1 MKQVSR
7 LTIVA
12 GEMVKTI
19 TKNKF
24 SQLND
29 KRSYFPYGVISLP
42 FHHPLLVEIETLRK
56 IKTKN
61 RKIFL
66 KAKGKF
72 V

>member
-1 MKQVSR
+1 
-7 LTIVA
+7 
-12 GEMVKTI
+12 MVKTI

-29 KRSYFPYGVISLP
+29 KRFYFLYGVIPLP

-66 KAKGKF
+66 KGKRKF